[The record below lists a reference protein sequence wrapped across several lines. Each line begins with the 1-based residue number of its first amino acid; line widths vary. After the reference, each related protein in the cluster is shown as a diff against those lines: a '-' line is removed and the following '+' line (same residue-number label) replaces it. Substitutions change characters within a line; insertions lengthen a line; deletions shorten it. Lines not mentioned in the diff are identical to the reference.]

1 MRLLVFIFIIIL
13 GISCTTSDKGLTG
26 GYNWILPQ
34 GFPAPL
40 VPEDNPMS
48 AEKVELGRHL
58 FYDTKMSVDGTFSCA
73 SCHKQEKAFTDDLA
87 QAVGVTGE
95 LHPRSSMSLTNVG
108 YNSVLA
114 WANPTLFSLEKQ
126 ALIPMFGETPVELG
140 LVGKEEELLQAF
152 RDDSLY
158 QQLFGQ
164 AYPNEEDPFTL
175 ANLTF
180 ALASF
185 QRILISGDSAYDR
198 FNQGDSN
205 ALPNSAKRGVGLFFS
220 EKFECF
226 HCHGGFN
233 FSQSTTHQG
242 KAFTEV
248 EFHNTGLYNIGGK
261 GDYPADN
268 TGIHEITLKPKDMGR
283 FRAPTLRNIAL
294 TAPYMH
300 DGSIETLRDV
310 IVNHYAAGGR
320 TIESGPNAGVGSK
333 NPYKSN
339 FLGGFSLKKEEVDD
353 LIAFLESLTDESFI
367 NNPRFS
373 NPFE

>member
-1 MRLLVFIFIIIL
+1 MEAII
-13 GISCTTSDKGLTG
+13 GF
-26 GYNWILPQ
+26 LPQ
-34 GFPAPL
+34 GFPVPL

-58 FYDTKMSVDGTFSCA
+58 FYDTKMSIDGTFSCA
-73 SCHKQEKAFTDDLA
+73 SCHEQKKAFTDGLA

-95 LHPRSSMSLTNVG
+95 LHPRSSMSLANVG
-108 YNSVLA
+108 YNSVFA

-152 RDDSLY
+152 RDDPLY

-175 ANLTF
+175 VNLTF

-185 QRILISGDSAYDR
+185 QRILISGNSAYDR
-198 FNQGDSN
+198 FNYGGSN
-205 ALPNSAKRGVGLFFS
+205 ALSNSAKRGVQLFFS
-220 EKFECF
+220 ERLECF

-248 EFHNTGLYNIGGK
+248 EFHNTGLYNIGGD

-268 TGIHEITLKPKDMGR
+268 TGINEITLKPKDMGK
-283 FRAPTLRNIAL
+283 FRAPTLRNVAL

-300 DGSIETLRDV
+300 DGSIETLREV
-310 IVNHYAAGGR
+310 IVNHYAVGR
-320 TIESGPNAGVGSK
+320 T
-333 NPYKSN
+333 YY
-339 FLGGFSLKKEEVDD
+339 
-353 LIAFLESLTDESFI
+353 
-367 NNPRFS
+367 
-373 NPFE
+373 